1 MLRSRFHAIPVG
13 VLLAGSLW
21 ALGTGSAVAQDPASS
36 AQSRA
41 ATQQPSKAGPTSGSE
56 LTAKRPGAAARA
68 KPAKPAK
75 PAKTSRY
82 RPDRFAGRAGTYY
95 RLVWGIDDLVVRW
108 GESGEVV
115 RFSYSVLDA
124 NKAKALNDKRSE
136 PSLIDPERGV
146 SLVVPTMENIGQL
159 RQSAP
164 PENGKAYWMVFS
176 NKGRLVRRG
185 DRVSVVIGAF
195 HADGL
200 VVD

>member
-1 MLRSRFHAIPVG
+1 MLRSAFPVG
-13 VLLAGSLW
+13 VLLAGLLW
-21 ALGTGSAVAQDPASS
+21 ALGTGTGAAQDPAPA
-36 AQSRA
+36 AQSGPA
-41 ATQQPSKAGPTSGSE
+41 KQQSEPASGSRPKARK
-56 LTAKRPGAAARA
+56 TPGAA
-68 KPAKPAK
+68 PAKRATK
-75 PAKTSRY
+75 SRY

-95 RLVWGIDDLVVRW
+95 RLVWGIDNLVVRW
-108 GESGEVV
+108 GESGEVI

-146 SLVVPTMENIGQL
+146 SLVVPAMENVGQL
-159 RQSAP
+159 RQSTP

-185 DRVSVVIGAF
+185 DHVNVVIGAF